1 MQKSDSHIAMT
12 TKLSFSIIFLLLFL
26 TSGLLKAQ
34 LVNVE
39 SQRLQNDTTRF
50 AGIIK
55 ASFSYQQ
62 NNNSILSQLNGS
74 ATLQVRSKS
83 LKDIFLLLGSYD
95 LVKSNS
101 SQLSNAGFVHYRYTH
116 KFNRFFRWEAF
127 TQYQNNEVLLLD
139 RRLLIGTGPR
149 FKILNKPNLKSSL
162 GTLYMFENEKT
173 SELIPQIHNDHRM
186 SSYFTFTYSFAGNLC
201 EINTITYYQPVLNN
215 FADCR
220 ITNQTSIS
228 FNFKKHISF
237 EIGVK
242 YLYDSS
248 PPQGVINN
256 TFSSNMGIKAGF

>member
-1 MQKSDSHIAMT
+1 MQNNFGQNTISKVKAVLLTATLIFIIS
-12 TKLSFSIIFLLLFL
+12 SFS
-26 TSGLLKAQ
+26 KAQ

-50 AGIIK
+50 AGVIK
-55 ASFSYQQ
+55 ASFAYQQ

-74 ATLQVRSKS
+74 ATMQARSKS

-95 LVKSNS
+95 LVKSNI

-116 KFNRFFRWEAF
+116 KFNKILRWEAF

-149 FKILNKPNLKSSL
+149 FKIINKPNLKSSL

-173 SELIPQIHNDHRM
+173 SEAVPQINTDHRL
-186 SSYFTFTYSFAGNLC
+186 SSYFTFTYSFADNIC

-215 FADCR
+215 FSDCR
-220 ITNQTSIS
+220 ITNQTALS
-228 FNFKKHISF
+228 FNLKKHFSF

-256 TFSSNMGIKAGF
+256 SFSSNMGIKAGF